1 MTTSSP
7 DHRHS
12 FARNT
17 GAVVAVA
24 LSVAVALILAVLA
37 IFFTCK
43 RYRLRSNSGS
53 MENILALAREV
64 SMRRPVDGEDD
75 SFIGGYGGSLSLQP
89 DKPLGR
95 GSHSGEGGFD
105 GFGGAG
111 DQRSAEG
118 GSAEGPN
125 TGMDP
130 PLHPTFGG
138 QPYMPGYSQAP
149 HRPVGQPNLN
159 LPRYSSVAGP
169 DSSQFW
175 WGTNDPQAYYESSGP
190 QNQLYPGRNRSAVS
204 VTPPGSSTGGDGSS
218 SGEGLRAKPQVRVSL
233 AGPRP
238 IAPSNEGHRSAPPT
252 AIKAVREPAL
262 DYERQHHP
270 EQSDKASFLSR
281 LRSGRRTSNQ
291 SLATDRGS
299 RSQATP
305 GSKESLISPEPSNL
319 YSPSLLN
326 PPITIPPSRAILR
339 VPHGV
344 GGSSYAP
351 LPPQMSDRYTS
362 TPSAVLRPSVMLPP
376 PPSPVP
382 TDNSSMVEGLLH
394 PRLGRSMNRLQQ
406 ASTASLRDHED
417 YTRPINGVRFS
428 QILRR

>member
-7 DHRHS
+7 DHKHS

-24 LSVAVALILAVLA
+24 LSVAVALILAVFA

-75 SFIGGYGGSLSLQP
+75 SFIGGYGDSLSPQR
-89 DKPLGR
+89 DNSLGR
-95 GSHSGEGGFD
+95 RSHSGEGAFD
-105 GFGGAG
+105 GFGGVG
-111 DQRSAEG
+111 DPRSAEG

-125 TGMDP
+125 ISMDA

-138 QPYMPGYSQAP
+138 QPYMPAYSQAP
-149 HRPVGQPNLN
+149 HRPAGQPNLN

-175 WGTNDPQAYYESSGP
+175 WGINDPQAYYEGSGG
-190 QNQLYPGRNRSAVS
+190 QNHLDGGTGRSAVS
-204 VTPPGSSTGGDGSS
+204 LTLASSSSGGDGSS
-218 SGEGLRAKPQVRVSL
+218 SGEGPRAKPPYVRGHGS
-233 AGPRP
+233 
-238 IAPSNEGHRSAPPT
+238 APST
-252 AIKAVREPAL
+252 ANKAVQ
-262 DYERQHHP
+262 DYEHQHHP
-270 EQSDKASFLSR
+270 EQSDKANFMSR

-291 SLATDRGS
+291 TLATVRGS

-305 GSKESLISPEPSNL
+305 GSRESLTSPELSNL

-339 VPHGV
+339 FPRGV
-344 GGSSYAP
+344 GDIYAP
-351 LPPQMSDRYTS
+351 LPPQMSDRYNS
-362 TPSAVLRPSVMLPP
+362 TPPAVLWPPVTLPL
-376 PPSPVP
+376 PPSPVS

-394 PRLGRSMNRLQQ
+394 PRLGRNMNRLQQ

-428 QILRR
+428 QTLYRDFRSKQYFSS